1 MNCDIVADKLTELA
15 AGTLS
20 SYEAHA
26 CQAHIAECRMC
37 RDALR
42 GASAMREARMLDTQE
57 VPAGLF
63 ERISAEVVRPHR
75 PTARPQRFWLG
86 AALGS
91 ALAASLLAAAIAL
104 GILVRPVTTPEPD
117 VAQFY
122 VTNAEARP
130 MNIAIDL
137 DRPLAGARISVMLA
151 GDVEVEGYGSL
162 RELSW
167 NDDLEAGVNKLTLP
181 LRAIG
186 EDVGRVVVRLSHPA
200 SEQLFVINLKLDG

>member
-20 SYEAHA
+20 SYEEHA
-26 CQAHIAECRMC
+26 CQAHIAACRTC

-42 GASAMREARMLDTQE
+42 GAAAMREARMLDAPD

-63 ERISAEVVRPHR
+63 GRIAAEVARPRR
-75 PTARPQRFWLG
+75 PAAHPQRFWLG
-86 AALGS
+86 AALGG
-91 ALAASLLAAAIAL
+91 ALAASLLAAAVAL
-104 GILVRPVTTPEPD
+104 GILVRPVPAPEPD
-117 VAQFY
+117 TAQFY
-122 VTNAEARP
+122 VTTTEARS

-186 EDVGRVVVRLSHPA
+186 EDVGQVVVRLSHPA
-200 SEQLFVINLKLDG
+200 SEQLFVIKLKLDS